1 MKCKTCY
8 GKGGIFNADFDG
20 MYDIVCP
27 ACKGKGEVDEN
38 GRPILT
44 NEEWLCEQILHF
56 TELSTEEKAKCLA
69 EKIEYLSEN
78 LVEINVNKIAWLR
91 WLKETHKE

>member
-1 MKCKTCY
+1 MTKNDIKVPPFTEGQKELIKMTEKLAKNRKIC
-8 GKGGIFNADFDG
+8 DVDG
-20 MYDIVCP
+20 
-27 ACKGKGEVDEN
+27 VDDDM
-38 GRPILT
+38 T

-78 LVEINVNKIAWLR
+78 LVAVNVNKIAWLR
-91 WLKETHKE
+91 WLKEKHYD